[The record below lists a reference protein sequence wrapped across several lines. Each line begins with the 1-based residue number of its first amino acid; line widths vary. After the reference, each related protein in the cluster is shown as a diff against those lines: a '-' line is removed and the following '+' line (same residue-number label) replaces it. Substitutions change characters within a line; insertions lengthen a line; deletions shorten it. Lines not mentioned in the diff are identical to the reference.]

1 MLYLVYPLPIYF
13 ITFRFRLEPFLRTTF
28 ESPPPSTYLNGAP
41 LHCCTTIPQAGRAE
55 IDSLRADYNNRFKQ
69 VVFTTILNAYYAGFI
84 PCCFAQSV
92 LFYDIYFATQ
102 HMAFMIFGGFTMCAM
117 ICFPAS
123 YCDVLHRAALHLGQW
138 NRVEPSK
145 YVIPARYWS
154 KRLMWP
160 NGMLVRYHG
169 ELFKASGLTTMATP
183 GDAIHHRFYVS
194 LISVLSFYFNNKLY
208 SLRHSSRAQPTSTAS
223 WRSFNSPFAPS
234 SWSCSTS
241 SSNGIT

>member
-1 MLYLVYPLPIYF
+1 MDLIRKEYFRVVFFLATLTFLGFCCDTLYQRHGCIRMLYLVYPLPIYF

-28 ESPPPSTYLNGAP
+28 ESPPSTYLNGAP

-55 IDSLRADYNNRFKQ
+55 IDSLRSDYNNRFKQ

-92 LFYDIYFATQ
+92 LFYDIYWATQ

-117 ICFPAS
+117 ICFPAN

-183 GDAIHHRFYVS
+183 GDAIHHRFYVNES
-194 LISVLSFYFNNKLY
+194 TLFAALIYLNFFL
-208 SLRHSSRAQPTSTAS
+208 L
-223 WRSFNSPFAPS
+223 
-234 SWSCSTS
+234 
-241 SSNGIT
+241 